1 MNDLQ
6 RNSPVDGAAKAS
18 AEPLVAMGLSVVAYA
33 RPAEVEGQPV
43 FTIHAADGSQIGLAP
58 TREYAHGAMIEHGL
72 IPVSLH

>member
-6 RNSPVDGAAKAS
+6 RNSPADGTANAA
-18 AEPLVAMGLSVVAYA
+18 AEPFIAMGLSVVAYA

-43 FTIHAADGSQIGLAP
+43 FTIHAADGSQIGVAP
-58 TREYAHGAMIEHGL
+58 TRERANGAMIQHGL